1 MRRSIGQLIVAAAI
15 IDDTIGWIITAVI
28 FGIALRGKI
37 EPVSLATSIF
47 GTVLFLAFS
56 LTLGQ
61 RLVSR
66 AIRWANDS
74 FVSELPV
81 ITVILVIMGLF
92 ALTTHMI
99 GVHTVLGAFVAGV
112 LVGRSPILT
121 KHVRDQLRGPT
132 VALFMPVFFGLAGLG
147 ADLTVLRD
155 PALLLVAVSLIVIAS
170 LGKFGGAFLGGSL
183 AGLSRRESLALG
195 CGMNARGSTEVI
207 VAAIG
212 LSMGALNQTLYT
224 MIVVMAFV
232 TTMAMPPTLRWAL
245 SRLPIGAAEAG
256 RLARE
261 ALAAKGFIGNLERL
275 LVAVD
280 HSSNG
285 KFVAR
290 LGGIVSAWRRIP
302 TTVLELADPAPAAAS
317 AGTVAKDATQTIAGE
332 GEATPV
338 DVITAHPKLSGGE
351 AIAVEARKGYGLML
365 VGVVQTIGIGGGFD
379 PELTELAAAFDGPV
393 GVVDARGLHR
403 SDPISS
409 VLDILVP
416 VTGTQESH
424 RALEVALV
432 LARAGAVPLTLMNVV
447 SHSAAHRRGV
457 AASLDLSDGGALKE
471 AVELAEHFYVQ
482 TRTVIRHGM
491 SVEDAILDQLR
502 RGHHD
507 LLILGVRA
515 RSGQALD
522 FGNVAA
528 ELMERS
534 PASVMFISG

>member
-1 MRRSIGQLIVAAAI
+1 
-15 IDDTIGWIITAVI
+15 
-28 FGIALRGKI
+28 
-37 EPVSLATSIF
+37 
-47 GTVLFLAFS
+47 
-56 LTLGQ
+56 
-61 RLVSR
+61 
-66 AIRWANDS
+66 
-74 FVSELPV
+74 
-81 ITVILVIMGLF
+81 
-92 ALTTHMI
+92 
-99 GVHTVLGAFVAGV
+99 
-112 LVGRSPILT
+112 
-121 KHVRDQLRGPT
+121 
-132 VALFMPVFFGLAGLG
+132 
-147 ADLTVLRD
+147 
-155 PALLLVAVSLIVIAS
+155 
-170 LGKFGGAFLGGSL
+170 
-183 AGLSRRESLALG
+183 
-195 CGMNARGSTEVI
+195 
-207 VAAIG
+207 
-212 LSMGALNQTLYT
+212 
-224 MIVVMAFV
+224 
-232 TTMAMPPTLRWAL
+232 
-245 SRLPIGAAEAG
+245 
-256 RLARE
+256 
-261 ALAAKGFIGNLERL
+261 
-275 LVAVD
+275 
-280 HSSNG
+280 
-285 KFVAR
+285 VAR

-522 FGNVAA
+522 FGSVAA